1 MAFKKA
7 KKVTLADLDA
17 AKAEYEQIYQ
27 QVSDSWAEL
36 DTERDISLSAI
47 EEVEELAESIKHVP
61 VSIKTPLKKI
71 TKQKQTFVDSVEL
84 KRQERKEKMAEGAG
98 AIAIL
103 GAGVVAVASF
113 KDYIISFF
121 ESLFGKKS
129 SKNTILWLVF
139 LIVALLA
146 LVFLLVAWG
155 ISRAKT
161 AKEAAK
167 NTTKIK
173 KASNELKIQQERI
186 AALLTKIKEQRN
198 IVTGFYK
205 NLNCYEGSNF
215 MSIPKEHRS
224 DLIALMNHAFS
235 LAEMLNAKI

>member
-7 KKVTLADLDA
+7 KKVTLADLET

-27 QVSDSWAEL
+27 QVSSSWSEL
-36 DTERDISLSAI
+36 DAERDISLSAI
-47 EEVEELAESIKHVP
+47 EEVEELAGSIKLAP

-71 TKQKQTFVDSVEL
+71 SKEKQTFVDSVEL
-84 KRQERKEKMAEGAG
+84 KRQERKEKMSEGAG

-103 GAGVVAVASF
+103 GAGAAAVATF

-121 ESLFGKKS
+121 ESLFGKKT
-129 SKNTILWLVF
+129 SKNSILWFVF
-139 LIVALLA
+139 LIIALIA
-146 LVFLLVAWG
+146 IVFLLVAWS

-167 NTTKIK
+167 NTAKIK
-173 KASNELKIQQERI
+173 KASNELKIQQEKV
-186 AALLTKIKEQRN
+186 AALLTKIKEQRG
-198 IVTGFYK
+198 IVIEFYK

-215 MSIPKEHRS
+215 MSIPKEQRS
-224 DLIALMNHAFS
+224 DLIALMNHAFA